1 MFGLAILAAG
11 LGWAAC
17 GAQAQAIL
25 DTRPAFMQI
34 ITNYTFQTNAV
45 IVTNYVVVT
54 NALVKTNLYNAQGQ
68 LLLPVESSKPP
79 IPGLIP
85 IAQAKPEVKTEVK
98 PEVKKTAPDPAV
110 VKAQQLQAVR
120 DLLTQGLFASSNKVA
135 APGSFSS
142 NITQQIQI
150 PTGVTSFDRRK
161 SQALMTAMNL
171 AAEKAAPGA
180 IALLSQTAARF
191 QTDDPAAIVSGN
203 TAAATRS
210 FVATHG
216 QEMQPRLLSL
226 VQQAGLDTNLRDA
239 YSSVMVRG
247 GGLLGS
253 VLGAG
258 PAVDIESH
266 VAQGLWK
273 AITNQ
278 WASQEVVIRADPAA
292 RGTAALKEVF
302 KN

>member
-1 MFGLAILAAG
+1 
-11 LGWAAC
+11 
-17 GAQAQAIL
+17 
-25 DTRPAFMQI
+25 MQI

-54 NALVKTNLYNAQGQ
+54 NAAVQTNFYNAQGQ
-68 LLLPVESSKPP
+68 LLLPVEPSKPS

-85 IAQAKPEVKTEVK
+85 IVQAKPEVKTDVK

-120 DLLTQGLFASSNKVA
+120 DLLTQGLWASSNKVA

-142 NITQQIQI
+142 NIIQQIQI

-161 SQALMTAMNL
+161 SQALITAMNL

-180 IALLSQTAARF
+180 IALLAQTAARF

-210 FVATHG
+210 FVAAHE
-216 QEMQPRLLSL
+216 QEIQPRLLSL

-278 WASQEVVIRADPAA
+278 WTSQEAVIRANPAA
-292 RGTAALKEVF
+292 RATTALKEVF